1 MEWGGEESC
10 QDWRYAGDTRE
21 LEVGRHEEK
30 KDGDGKWDRPVPPA
44 EKDNPKDGG
53 KHEKGGK

>member
-1 MEWGGEESC
+1 MWITE
-10 QDWRYAGDTRE
+10 RE
-21 LEVGRHEEK
+21 CELGKHEEK
-30 KDGDGKWDRPVPPA
+30 KTGDGKWDKPVPPP